1 VARDGGLDEEEISD
15 KEDDNAVD
23 ESIEKLTNERRERI
37 EMRDEMRELN
47 ENEIKY
53 CRYKNYKNV
62 RSSKITKKLERG
74 KSQGKM
80 SGVEKDHLKI
90 KQSISKKLSSI
101 SFFAQKKERK
111 LNIRKTLRRKLSS
124 MVVSMMNVF

>member
-1 VARDGGLDEEEISD
+1 MVLFQEEITT
-15 KEDDNAVD
+15 E
-23 ESIEKLTNERRERI
+23 ESNEKLTNAMREKI
-37 EMRDEMRELN
+37 EMRD

-62 RSSKITKKLERG
+62 RSSKIREVDRG
-74 KSQGKM
+74 KFQAKVPGPQ
-80 SGVEKDHLKI
+80 KDHLKI

-111 LNIRKTLRRKLSS
+111 LNLRKTLRRKLSS
-124 MVVSMMNVF
+124 MVVSVMNVF

>member
-1 VARDGGLDEEEISD
+1 MGPRGGDTHAGEDFPDMEEVT
-15 KEDDNAVD
+15 KEKKKAEYDD
-23 ESIEKLTNERRERI
+23 ILTEERRDKTEL
-37 EMRDEMRELN
+37 RDRN
-47 ENEIKY
+47 DIKY

-62 RSSKITKKLERG
+62 RSSKIRKVERG
-74 KSQGKM
+74 RSQ
-80 SGVEKDHLKI
+80 VNQQWPEKDHLKI

-111 LNIRKTLRRKLSS
+111 LNLRKTLRRKLSS